1 MNFKFAWSVALCLA
15 ATGATAQEGGTLA
28 KARAAGAISMGVRES
43 SAPLSYSLGTAFVGY
58 HVELCEQMLKKL
70 LPGLAVNTTVVT
82 SQNRIPLLLN
92 GTIDIECG
100 STSNTAARRQQVAF
114 ANTTY
119 VTEARFAVK
128 AASGIVSAD
137 QLKGKTVVTTTGTT
151 LVQRL
156 RKLDQERNLGLN
168 IVYAKD
174 HSESFL
180 MVESGRAEAFAM
192 DDNTLAGNI
201 SNARNPGDF
210 RIVGKP
216 LGIEPIAIM
225 IRKDDPAFKTAV
237 DGYIGEAIASGA
249 LEKLY
254 NKWFLAPIPPRNAV
268 INIPL
273 SESLKAAFLAPND
286 RPAEAYEE
294 R

>member
-1 MNFKFAWSVALCLA
+1 MKTKLLLRAACLMFVMH
-15 ATGATAQEGGTLA
+15 AQAQDGGTLA
-28 KARAAGAISMGVRES
+28 KAAAAGSISMGVRDAS
-43 SAPLSYSLGTAFVGY
+43 PPLSYSLGNSYVGY

-70 LPGLAVNTTVVT
+70 LPGVSIKPTAVT
-82 SQNRIPLLLN
+82 SQNRIPLLQN

-100 STSNTAARRQQVAF
+100 STTNNAARQQQVAF
-114 ANTTY
+114 AITTY
-119 VTEARFAVK
+119 VTEARFAVR
-128 AASGIVSAD
+128 ASSGITTVE

-156 RKLDQERNLGLN
+156 RKLEQDKKLDMN
-168 IVYAKD
+168 VVFAKD
-174 HSESFL
+174 HAESFL
-180 MVESGRAEAFAM
+180 LLENGRADAFAM

-201 SNARNPGDF
+201 SNARTPADF

-216 LGIEPIAIM
+216 LGIEPISIM
-225 IRKDDPAFKTAV
+225 IRKDDAAFKKAV
-237 DGYIGEAIASGA
+237 DAYLAEMMASGA

-254 NKWFLAPIPPRNAV
+254 AKWFMAPIPPRNAV

-273 SESLKAAFLAPND
+273 SESLRAAFLAPND
-286 RPAEAYEE
+286 HPAEAYEA